1 MRRFLMLTIATLLP
15 LVATAAVDMY
25 MQFKD
30 TKDTKGEG
38 RVVRCSDGAC
48 VVDHLAPGSYSVLVC
63 DAQGKVIPGDT
74 KLEYTTVSPR
84 DLATGQASGKR
95 MHKPITIS
103 SRVAGPPAAS
113 PGNVIAI
120 DEPGVQLVI
129 GVSAA
134 AVDAASAKVT
144 KTRSNIQNN

>member
-1 MRRFLMLTIATLLP
+1 MRRSIMLTIATLLP
-15 LVATAAVDMY
+15 LLATAAVDMY
-25 MQFKD
+25 MQI
-30 TKDTKGEG
+30 KDTKGEA

-63 DAQGKVIPGDT
+63 DAQGKVIPSDT

-95 MHKPITIS
+95 MHKPITLSSS

-129 GVSAA
+129 GSSAA
-134 AVDAASAKVT
+134 AVDTAAAKVT

>member
-1 MRRFLMLTIATLLP
+1 MRRFFMLTIATLLP

-25 MQFKD
+25 MQI
-30 TKDTKGEG
+30 KDTKGEA
-38 RVVRCSDGAC
+38 RVVRCADGAC
-48 VVDHLAPGSYSVLVC
+48 VVDHLPPGSYSVLVC
-63 DAQGKVIPGDT
+63 DAQGKVIPSDT

-84 DLATGQASGKR
+84 DLATGQTSGKR

-134 AVDAASAKVT
+134 AVDAAGAKIS